1 VTGGEVS
8 QRPAGSAAGAVRRCQ
23 LAVIRAGCDSRDVR
37 GWAWPRLILWAE
49 LAHEAEVESAL
60 LQAAAVWDAGKV
72 ADRLDAHRRQRRP
85 AVEPEWEPMAERIE
99 RLKAEI
105 NG

>member
-1 VTGGEVS
+1 
-8 QRPAGSAAGAVRRCQ
+8 
-23 LAVIRAGCDSRDVR
+23 
-37 GWAWPRLILWAE
+37 
-49 LAHEAEVESAL
+49 
-60 LQAAAVWDAGKV
+60 VWDAGKV